1 MPFDLHIYQLLDI
14 KNKVGSVKVSF
25 VKLMT
30 VSYFCM
36 LVCLCVCG
44 IWGKNIKW
52 TPTGICS
59 GAYAYIYAC

>member
-25 VKLMT
+25 VKLVT

-44 IWGKNIKW
+44 IWGKNIK
-52 TPTGICS
+52 
-59 GAYAYIYAC
+59 